1 MNKVYKIGAI
11 VTTLCV
17 ACIAIFTLTKNESV
31 NPETVTP
38 NKTIVSAAETKG
50 SPENI
55 KDISKEELKQKYN
68 PMKSLLRTTINQL
81 VIIVK
86 RQHQISIVCQKSM
99 IEPSIVLISLRQK
112 IKVPFKSSI
121 FLALQLL

>member
-68 PMKSLLRTTINQL
+68 PMKSLLRITINQL

-86 RQHQISIVCQKSM
+86 RQHQISIVCQK
-99 IEPSIVLISLRQK
+99 
-112 IKVPFKSSI
+112 
-121 FLALQLL
+121 A

>member
-38 NKTIVSAAETKG
+38 KKTIVSAAETKG

-68 PMKSLLRTTINQL
+68 PMKSLLRITINQL

-86 RQHQISIVCQKSM
+86 RQHQISIVCQK
-99 IEPSIVLISLRQK
+99 
-112 IKVPFKSSI
+112 
-121 FLALQLL
+121 A